1 MLLYVVK
8 ITGTPDNDMQP
19 HNINSLCEAYDVP
32 FLFKLWDFKVFH
44 YFVHWLKRPVKLI
57 TDVLEQNKPTVG
69 FNLVQHF
76 GKYVFLL
83 LVETGGND

>member
-1 MLLYVVK
+1 MMFHFCLNFETLRC
-8 ITGTPDNDMQP
+8 
-19 HNINSLCEAYDVP
+19 S
-32 FLFKLWDFKVFH
+32 H